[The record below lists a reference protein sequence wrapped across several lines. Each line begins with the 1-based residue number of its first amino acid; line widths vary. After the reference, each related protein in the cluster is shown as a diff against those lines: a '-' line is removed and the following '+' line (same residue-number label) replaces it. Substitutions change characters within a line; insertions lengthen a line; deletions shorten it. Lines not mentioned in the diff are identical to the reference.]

1 MSMQLISGGGGGGFV
16 DYFETSSYGG
26 KGGKGGS
33 GTYSTYGG
41 KASKGGY
48 DAYATTSHVGVV
60 DVDHS
65 GDWEGDIDIEY
76 FETSSGGKGG
86 KGGSGTYST
95 SGGKASKG
103 GYDAYT
109 TTSHV
114 DVVDIAHSGDWESD
128 IDIEYVETSSGGK
141 GGKGGSGTYSTSGG
155 KASKGGTYAYTTTSL
170 VDVVD
175 VDHTAGHWEGGSDH
189 GGQYEEI
196 VPAATNPN
204 WN

>member
-1 MSMQLISGGGGGGFV
+1 MQLISGGGGGFV

-26 KGGKGGS
+26 KGGKGDS
-33 GTYSTYGG
+33 GTYSTSGG

-76 FETSSGGKGG
+76 VETSSGGKGG

-95 SGGKASKG
+95 YGGKASKG
-103 GYDAYT
+103 GYDAYA

-114 DVVDIAHSGDWESD
+114 NVVDVDHSGDWEGD
-128 IDIEYVETSSGGK
+128 TDIEYIETSSGGK

-155 KASKGGTYAYTTTSL
+155 KASKGGTYAYTTTSH

-175 VDHTAGHWEGGSDH
+175 VDHTVGHWEGGSDH